1 MVALDRTNWL
11 QHISKSVAVCS
22 LSLPLLVPFS
32 TGRNIDL
39 QAGIVWVLGTIAWLS
54 LFLWRTDTPS
64 LRRWLWWPIGLYA
77 LSCLL
82 TLWFHPDVANLTG
95 LPHSRL
101 GVLSL
106 LACIGCGLVSRFF
119 SVQRLA
125 RGLYASSIAIAIT
138 AVPYTLITMGSLA
151 RVGGA
156 FHQPDLLA
164 IWLVCGWIIGFG
176 LWPQAKKQRW
186 GMAATQTL
194 LLVVIVLSQSRMAL
208 LLLIVISLVI
218 AVRQLRGR
226 LRTMAVLL
234 IIGVT
239 GLVGSS
245 AYLVAPHNRV
255 IDSGY
260 STRSIQYRLTLQS
273 YGVHAVSYQPIVGY
287 GPANIQTGISCLI
300 IHDPALIR
308 TCQQGYYFES
318 SHNIFLDRF
327 IGLGLLGGSAYIIA
341 IGGLLY
347 IGKRQIGIARYV
359 WYAALAICVYY
370 LTNITSVSIELLLW
384 VLLCRF
390 GGSYEDNEA

>member
-1 MVALDRTNWL
+1 
-11 QHISKSVAVCS
+11 
-22 LSLPLLVPFS
+22 
-32 TGRNIDL
+32 
-39 QAGIVWVLGTIAWLS
+39 
-54 LFLWRTDTPS
+54 
-64 LRRWLWWPIGLYA
+64 
-77 LSCLL
+77 
-82 TLWFHPDVANLTG
+82 
-95 LPHSRL
+95 
-101 GVLSL
+101 
-106 LACIGCGLVSRFF
+106 
-119 SVQRLA
+119 
-125 RGLYASSIAIAIT
+125 
-138 AVPYTLITMGSLA
+138 MGSLA

-234 IIGVT
+234 TIGVT

-245 AYLVAPHNRV
+245 AYLIAPHNRV

-260 STRSIQYRLTLQS
+260 STQSIQYRLTLQS

-341 IGGLLY
+341 VGGLLY